1 MTSFYKGLKPNFN
14 TTSTIYPGICVPS
27 YVRLRLRVAEILRGK
42 NGGKNMLPQP
52 LHSGPDRPENRRL
65 IKEVASCCK
74 NVYYGVVLCTE
85 SNFEALKDVRLTG

>member
-1 MTSFYKGLKPNFN
+1 M
-14 TTSTIYPGICVPS
+14 PS
-27 YVRLRLRVAEILRGK
+27 YVRLRLRVTEILRGK

-65 IKEVASCCK
+65 INGVASYLK

-85 SNFEALKDVRLTG
+85 FNFEALRDVRFTD